1 MFNILVTE
9 MTDSNILLEFECV
22 ICMTISD
29 EPYILST
36 CGHSF
41 CKSCLFSLSK
51 PTITCPICRQECPSL
66 NSIVKNYALIE
77 IIKKGKINY
86 SEGELKYFF

>member
-1 MFNILVTE
+1 MNESRIQ
-9 MTDSNILLEFECV
+9 LEFECV

-41 CKSCLFSLSK
+41 CKSCLYSLSK
-51 PTITCPICRQECPSL
+51 PTITCPICRQECPNL

-77 IIKKGKINY
+77 IIKKNKVNY
-86 SEGELKYFF
+86 SESQRKCIFFRI